1 MEEIVIELGARGV
14 QLFFLI
20 NRNNIS
26 PACLGG
32 TMRYSTFGLPGV
44 GNLSAFF
51 LKSNQFFFYSFSA
64 DNLFYFFFQQNLI
77 CYYLFFLFLNEH
89 SFIRGPG
96 EK

>member
-14 QLFFLI
+14 LI

-51 LKSNQFFFYSFSA
+51 LKSNQFFFIFSP
-64 DNLFYFFFQQNLI
+64 D
-77 CYYLFFLFLNEH
+77 
-89 SFIRGPG
+89 R
-96 EK
+96 